1 MKPDEWDEDAPRMIL
16 DESAVKPEGWLD
28 DEPDMIPDP
37 EVETILK
44 LIKWAVSVTSS
55 DPSVQSR
62 QCPIHNGTFNI
73 FCLIKYVLDIN
84 VIILDMGVL

>member
-44 LIKWAVSVTSS
+44 LIKWG
-55 DPSVQSR
+55 
-62 QCPIHNGTFNI
+62 CKCNF
-73 FCLIKYVLDIN
+73 K
-84 VIILDMGVL
+84 